1 MTVARNQKMQE
12 NQSFIKLQI
21 SEKICQMKVKTF

>member
-1 MTVARNQKMQE
+1 MKVARNQKMQE

-21 SEKICQMKVKTF
+21 SERNCQIKVKAS